1 MNTHKSMF
9 HFTQTWNYLDTN
21 VHNLNKFWF
30 IHRFRMPLIQK
41 TTTTWNITV
50 SITQMSFSTVM
61 WKWQVLYQSYTPTV
75 ERCRNCT
82 KQEYLYQFIELN
94 VFSTETVDEKYQVY
108 LFSCVSRTPGS
119 FTDPL
124 SNKLIGMFDKANKNK
139 VKTMCSNFYTD
150 LVNPH
155 KGTNDFINT
164 VYRKALFCSS

>member
-1 MNTHKSMF
+1 MT
-9 HFTQTWNYLDTN
+9 
-21 VHNLNKFWF
+21 
-30 IHRFRMPLIQK
+30 
-41 TTTTWNITV
+41 
-50 SITQMSFSTVM
+50 ITQVSFSTVM

-75 ERCRNCT
+75 ERRRNCT

-94 VFSTETVDEKYQVY
+94 VFSVSETNNKDYDVTSLKLKGPIEMEKQFPCLLVESTENMFLTVETVDEKYQVY

>member
-1 MNTHKSMF
+1 MT
-9 HFTQTWNYLDTN
+9 
-21 VHNLNKFWF
+21 
-30 IHRFRMPLIQK
+30 
-41 TTTTWNITV
+41 
-50 SITQMSFSTVM
+50 ITQVSFSTVM

-75 ERCRNCT
+75 ERRRNCT
-82 KQEYLYQFIELN
+82 KQEYLYQFIEFN
-94 VFSTETVDEKYQVY
+94 VFSVSEINYKDYDVTSLKLKGPIEMEKQFPCLLVESTENMFLTVETVDEKYQVY

>member
-1 MNTHKSMF
+1 MT
-9 HFTQTWNYLDTN
+9 
-21 VHNLNKFWF
+21 
-30 IHRFRMPLIQK
+30 
-41 TTTTWNITV
+41 
-50 SITQMSFSTVM
+50 ITQVSFSTVM

-82 KQEYLYQFIELN
+82 KQEYLYQFIEFN
-94 VFSTETVDEKYQVY
+94 VFSVSETNNKDYDVTSLKLKGPIEMEKQFPCLLVESTENMFLTVETVDEKYQVY